1 LRPALTVV
9 VHDVAPATLPACDRL
24 LKAIGEV
31 ASDLPLTL
39 LTVPR
44 YHCAPPT
51 AAFIEW
57 LGERYARGDE
67 LALHGYTHVDDG
79 EPHGLIDH
87 LKRRHYTRGEGE
99 FAALPMS
106 EAMRRITAGMRWFER
121 QGFLLRGF
129 VAPAWLMSVGTWE
142 ALRWADLSYTCTLR
156 RLVLL
161 PDRRELVSQSIV
173 YSTQTAWRRQA
184 SLAWNTT
191 VAAVLRHNPLL
202 RLELHPGDADHATIR
217 RSWQRVL
224 EANLRR
230 RRPGTLA
237 DVADRFRISTD
248 WDLMGMGSDDDEHE
262 AGGDRADRRPER
274 HVAREVEPENHP

>member
-1 LRPALTVV
+1 MKPALTVV
-9 VHDVAPATLPACDRL
+9 VHDVAPATQQACDRL

-39 LTVPR
+39 LAVPR

-51 AAFIEW
+51 AAFVDW

-79 EPHGLIDH
+79 EPSGVVDR

-99 FAALPMS
+99 FAALSMS
-106 EAMRRITAGMRWFER
+106 EAMRRISAGMRWFER

-129 VAPAWLMSVGTWE
+129 VAPAWLMSEGTWE

-161 PDRRELVSQSIV
+161 PDRREMVSQSVV
-173 YSTQTAWRRQA
+173 YSTQSAWRRQA
-184 SLAWNTT
+184 SLAWNRA
-191 VAAVLRHNPLL
+191 VAALLRNNPLL
-202 RLELHPGDADHATIR
+202 RLELHPTDADHAPIR

-224 EANLRR
+224 EANLAR

-274 HVAREVEPENHP
+274 DVAREVQPEDHA